1 MNRGIREEL
10 IQIKRGREKKKKR
23 EGSVIYE
30 GFLES

>member
-10 IQIKRGREKKKKR
+10 IQIKRGREKKKR
-23 EGSVIYE
+23 EGSVTYE